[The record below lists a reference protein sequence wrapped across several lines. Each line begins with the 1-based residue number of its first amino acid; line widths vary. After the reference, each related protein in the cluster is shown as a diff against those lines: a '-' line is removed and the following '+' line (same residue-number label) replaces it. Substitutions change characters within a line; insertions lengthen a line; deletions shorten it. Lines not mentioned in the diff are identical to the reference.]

1 MTTLIKIFIILFLFS
16 CNLVPEI
23 QSLSKTSSSSLE
35 KAIKESND
43 INNKII
49 LRYGYFNYSVFSK
62 RSVDDEIWSNNSNIS
77 FEICRY
83 KICFFKQDSNELIF
97 ENPISINEIIENK
110 KDFYKTYVRFNNPES
125 GTLIYISKFK
135 IIREGQMK
143 GFLDNKNYSYI
154 LLEEN
159 FSVPKIRWKG
169 VNFYYI
175 DSDDFE
181 LISLTQSVSPFRK
194 NVTLYKK

>member
-23 QSLSKTSSSSLE
+23 QSLSNTSSSSLE
-35 KAIKESND
+35 KAIKESNN
-43 INNKII
+43 INNKVI

-62 RSVDDEIWSNNSNIS
+62 RSVEDEIWSNNSNIY
-77 FEICRY
+77 FEICRF

-97 ENPISINEIIENK
+97 ENSISINEIIKNK

-169 VNFYYI
+169 VNLYYI
-175 DSDDFE
+175 DSDNFE
-181 LISLTQSVSPFRK
+181 LISLSQSVSPFRK
-194 NVTLYKK
+194 NVTLYQK

>member
-16 CNLVPEI
+16 CNLVPGI
-23 QSLSKTSSSSLE
+23 QSLSNTSSSSLE
-35 KAIKESND
+35 KAIKESNY
-43 INNKII
+43 INNKVI
-49 LRYGYFNYSVFSK
+49 LRNGYFNYSVFSK
-62 RSVDDEIWSNNSNIS
+62 RSVEDEIWSNNSNIS
-77 FEICRY
+77 FEICRF

-97 ENPISINEIIENK
+97 ENSISINEIIENK

-135 IIREGQMK
+135 IIKEGQMK
-143 GFLDNKNYSYI
+143 GFLDNKNYPYI

-169 VNFYYI
+169 VNYYYI
-175 DSDDFE
+175 DTDNFAE
-181 LISLTQSVSPFRK
+181 IIKLPI
-194 NVTLYKK
+194 

>member
-23 QSLSKTSSSSLE
+23 QSLSNTSLSSLE
-35 KAIKESND
+35 QVIKESNNV
-43 INNKII
+43 NNKVI
-49 LRYGYFNYSVFSK
+49 LRHGYFNYSVFSK
-62 RSVDDEIWSNNSNIS
+62 RSVDDEIWSNDSSTS
-77 FEICRY
+77 FEICRF
-83 KICFFKQDSNELIF
+83 KICFFKQVINELIF
-97 ENPISINEIIENK
+97 ENSISINDIIENK

-135 IIREGQMK
+135 IIKEGQMK
-143 GFLDNKNYSYI
+143 GFLDNKNYPYI

-169 VNFYYI
+169 VNYYYI
-175 DSDDFE
+175 DTDNFE
-181 LISLTQSVSPFRK
+181 LISLSQSVSPFRK
-194 NVTLYKK
+194 NVTLYQK

>member
-23 QSLSKTSSSSLE
+23 QSLSNTSLSSLE
-35 KAIKESND
+35 QVIKESNNV
-43 INNKII
+43 NNKVI

-62 RSVDDEIWSNNSNIS
+62 RSVDDEIWSNDSSTS
-77 FEICRY
+77 FEICRF
-83 KICFFKQDSNELIF
+83 KICFFKQDINELIF
-97 ENPISINEIIENK
+97 ENSISINDIIENK

-135 IIREGQMK
+135 IIKEGQMK
-143 GFLDNKNYSYI
+143 GFLDNKNYPYI

-169 VNFYYI
+169 VNYYYI
-175 DSDDFE
+175 DTDNFE
-181 LISLTQSVSPFRK
+181 LISLSQSVSPFRK
-194 NVTLYKK
+194 NVTLYQK

>member
-23 QSLSKTSSSSLE
+23 QSLSNTSLSSLE

-43 INNKII
+43 INNKVI
-49 LRYGYFNYSVFSK
+49 LIYGYFNYSVFSK

-97 ENPISINEIIENK
+97 ENPISINEIIKNK

-154 LLEEN
+154 LLEEI
-159 FSVPKIRWKG
+159 FQFLKLGGKA
-169 VNFYYI
+169 
-175 DSDDFE
+175 
-181 LISLTQSVSPFRK
+181 
-194 NVTLYKK
+194 